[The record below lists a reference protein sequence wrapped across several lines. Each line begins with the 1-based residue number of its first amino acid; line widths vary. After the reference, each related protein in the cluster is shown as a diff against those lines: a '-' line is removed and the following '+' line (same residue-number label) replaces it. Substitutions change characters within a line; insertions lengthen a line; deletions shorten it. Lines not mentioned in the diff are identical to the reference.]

1 MGREKKSGVSVIE
14 KYKKSTAELMDELK
28 RKDISLEEYLK
39 SNSESIE
46 IANLKEHW
54 HNLIEKSK
62 LSSFDIINRSEFA
75 YAYYY
80 EVIGGKKIPSRDKI
94 IRLMLAMHLELEDCQ
109 KTLNL
114 CGLSE
119 LYPRIKRDIIIIYA
133 VVNKLTVFELNELLK
148 LQKENELR

>member
-1 MGREKKSGVSVIE
+1 MGKERKSEKSVIE

-28 RKDISLEEYLK
+28 REDISLDEYLK
-39 SNSESIE
+39 SNSDTIE
-46 IANLKEHW
+46 IADLKEHW

-80 EVIGGKKIPSRDKI
+80 DVVGGKKIPSRDKI
-94 IRLMLAMHLELEDCQ
+94 IRLILAMHLEIEDCQ
-109 KTLNL
+109 KTLRI
-114 CGLSE
+114 CGLSQ
-119 LYPRIKRDIIIIYA
+119 LYPRMKRDSIIIYA
-133 VVNKLTVFELNELLK
+133 VAHKLTVFELNELLK

>member
-109 KTLNL
+109 KTLKL